1 MSGLWLVFRGGK
13 RIAHATV
20 GLPCT
25 QSRRTAAG
33 TQILQPTPS
42 AEHKYCYIRIPL
54 AKARTEFLC
63 SSQCHAQIRL
73 VFTKTANFK
82 VASPFAWDAFP
93 GLSEQ
98 ILTIWKFTNFA
109 YLRLTQ
115 IRVTKSQ
122 EFDQNTIGSNFFV
135 FQSYLKS
142 LKPEINYGRNVHFC
156 YFLEKF
162 ERIFFLCW
170 DT

>member
-1 MSGLWLVFRGGK
+1 MSLSP
-13 RIAHATV
+13 ATRWY
-20 GLPCT
+20 
-25 QSRRTAAG
+25 SA
-33 TQILQPTPS
+33 QPTPS
-42 AEHKYCYIRIPL
+42 AEHKYWYIRIPL
-54 AKARTEFLC
+54 AKTRTEFLC

-109 YLRLTQ
+109 YLRWTQ
-115 IRVTKSQ
+115 IWVPKSR
-122 EFDQNTIGSNFFV
+122 ELDQNTIGSNFFV

-142 LKPEINYGRNVHFC
+142 LKPEINYGWNVHFC
-156 YFLEKF
+156 YFSSWF
-162 ERIFFLCW
+162 ETIDFLCW